1 MKKIFFLILF
11 IVSIKS
17 YSQENDIKDFHQS
30 LKYSKVY
37 KVDLD
42 TNRWFFQHFYNTNV
56 IFDLGTAGS
65 GRILV
70 YYNNNKNVY
79 YTDNNYKVTY
89 SDGSSTYFFV
99 LENDRIIRLGINS
112 LNQISAFSVV
122 LADNTTITFSN

>member
-1 MKKIFFLILF
+1 MKKIFFLILVIF
-11 IVSIKS
+11 SIKA
-17 YSQENDIKDFHQS
+17 YSQENALKNFHQT

-42 TNRWFFQHFYNTNV
+42 TNTWYFQHFYNTN
-56 IFDLGTAGS
+56 IMIDIGTEGS

-79 YTDNNYKVTY
+79 YTNNNNKVRY

-112 LNQISAFSVV
+112 LNQISAFSIV